1 MFALTWTSD
10 YLLNFDGSL
19 PYSIEVFIKVSAAD
33 IWGKQQFGFKVGI
46 EICFVFFLTEL
57 FECERCFKDGLII
70 RCQVRDD
77 WQRLELLWGSCT
89 YRRYFW
95 QSAKRA
101 CTVQYICCFVG
112 NWRNHHSQHLGRTRF
127 DLLDFIIDLIDAL
140 LGLLSENFKI
150 SSHFFDFIVDCCHL
164 CFESS

>member
-57 FECERCFKDGLII
+57 FECERRFKDGLII

-77 WQRLELLWGSCT
+77 GQGLELFGGSCT
-89 YRRYFW
+89 YRWYVW

-101 CTVQYICCFVG
+101 CTV
-112 NWRNHHSQHLGRTRF
+112 
-127 DLLDFIIDLIDAL
+127 
-140 LGLLSENFKI
+140 
-150 SSHFFDFIVDCCHL
+150 
-164 CFESS
+164 